1 MRVFVSVFAC
11 CHCICI
17 CICICAMS
25 VSVPVSVVATEL
37 KSLNIDVD
45 CYVCHLDCSVVPQ
58 ILVLHF
64 RVFVFGDVCGWCA
77 TTILVQLQL
86 VHLELIN
93 TSFCSSIRSL
103 SCF

>member
-1 MRVFVSVFAC
+1 MRVFVSVFVF
-11 CHCICI
+11 CH

-25 VSVPVSVVATEL
+25 VSVRVSVVATEL

-45 CYVCHLDCSVVPQ
+45 CYVCHLDCSVVPR

-64 RVFVFGDVCGWCA
+64 RDVCGWCA

-86 VHLELIN
+86 VQLELIN